1 MSVYR
6 LAPIDIRANDEKWA
20 ASNLKEAVW
29 VEATDEMAA
38 RHLVESGTLKMVD
51 FKPGRP
57 LIFSPWLDDVV
68 TSCHRDLEAEAVP
81 PGHLRTQAGK
91 LVALPAA

>member
-29 VEATDEMAA
+29 VEANDEMAA
-38 RHLVESGTLKMVD
+38 RHLVESVTLKMVD

-68 TSCHRDLEAEAVP
+68 TSCHRDPEAEAVP
-81 PGHLRTQAGK
+81 PRHLRTHAGK
-91 LVALPAA
+91 LIALPAA